1 MFQYMTVQQFTWTH
15 PATSLSTGTS
25 RVTSTF
31 QKAINGGKDWETG
44 QCQLFSEIDAN
55 QHPLNAAKH
64 ESTVPRF
71 GKFRDFFQ
79 NSSLLFFFPS
89 SISPFFHPF
98 FLFFPFLKHWPIT
111 TTKKKKRKTKKTL
124 YLRQTTFV
132 CGIQNI
138 DCPFLSSSSQD
149 ITKSCRNKSRKST
162 RKQAVMKETR
172 QCAGPQRICGDETL
186 VFNNKTGTHNRSI
199 KSHNLHWKGK

>member
-71 GKFRDFFQ
+71 GKFRDFFRI
-79 NSSLLFFFPS
+79 LFFFPS
-89 SISPFFHPF
+89 SLSPFLHPF
-98 FLFFPFLKHWPIT
+98 FLFFFPFLKHWPIT
-111 TTKKKKRKTKKTL
+111 KQMKDQENTISKTNHICMWHTEYRL
-124 YLRQTTFV
+124 SFSEL
-132 CGIQNI
+132 
-138 DCPFLSSSSQD
+138 FLIG